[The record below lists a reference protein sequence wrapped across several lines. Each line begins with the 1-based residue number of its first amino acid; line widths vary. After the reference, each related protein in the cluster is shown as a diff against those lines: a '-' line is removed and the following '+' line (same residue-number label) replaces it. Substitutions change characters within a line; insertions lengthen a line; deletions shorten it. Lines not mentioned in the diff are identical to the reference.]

1 MLITMMTMISILIL
15 WKLRQN
21 LQCESASPS
30 GSEKEGSV
38 TRVESG
44 DRQLVDVVRVTC
56 QCIVVSITFAD
67 ELDVHNEY
75 APHCHITKD

>member
-1 MLITMMTMISILIL
+1 MIF
-15 WKLRQN
+15 WKKRQN
-21 LQCESASPS
+21 LQCESASTS
-30 GSEKEGSV
+30 GRDKKGRV
-38 TRVESG
+38 ARVESR